1 MRILHTS
8 DWHLG
13 RIFHGVYLTDDQAHV
28 LEQFIQLVADSRPDV
43 ILVTGYIYDRSVPPT
58 EAIKLLDEVL
68 TRILLDYKVPVILI
82 AGNHD
87 SPDRLG
93 FGAGLLARQGL
104 HLIGQLTDRLGPVVI
119 PDTFGPVYFCPAP
132 YAEPP
137 LVRERLSAPDA
148 VNHEQAMLSSIQHLT
163 ASIPAGARRV
173 LLAHAYAA
181 GGEESESERPLSVG
195 GSGSVSAS
203 LFQPF
208 HYAALGH
215 LHQPQKVG
223 WEHVRYAG
231 SLLKYSFSEAPH
243 RKSVTLVEMD
253 GAGKAAIETIPL
265 TPRRDVR
272 RLEGYFADIL
282 SNSPEG
288 ESRDDYIMVTLLD
301 SGPIMDAIGRLREV
315 YPNVLHLERPCLA
328 AGGELRGP
336 GGDHRRLNEAAL
348 FSSFFEQVAG
358 TPLSGEQNKVF
369 METLENF
376 YRKERGEGHE
386 AG

>member
-43 ILVTGYIYDRSVPPT
+43 ILVTGDIYDRSVPPT

-137 LVRERLSAPDA
+137 WSESGSLRRTPLTTSRLCCL
-148 VNHEQAMLSSIQHLT
+148 QSSI
-163 ASIPAGARRV
+163 
-173 LLAHAYAA
+173 
-181 GGEESESERPLSVG
+181 
-195 GSGSVSAS
+195 
-203 LFQPF
+203 
-208 HYAALGH
+208 
-215 LHQPQKVG
+215 
-223 WEHVRYAG
+223 
-231 SLLKYSFSEAPH
+231 
-243 RKSVTLVEMD
+243 
-253 GAGKAAIETIPL
+253 
-265 TPRRDVR
+265 
-272 RLEGYFADIL
+272 
-282 SNSPEG
+282 
-288 ESRDDYIMVTLLD
+288 
-301 SGPIMDAIGRLREV
+301 
-315 YPNVLHLERPCLA
+315 
-328 AGGELRGP
+328 
-336 GGDHRRLNEAAL
+336 
-348 FSSFFEQVAG
+348 
-358 TPLSGEQNKVF
+358 
-369 METLENF
+369 
-376 YRKERGEGHE
+376 
-386 AG
+386 

>member
-1 MRILHTS
+1 M
-8 DWHLG
+8 
-13 RIFHGVYLTDDQAHV
+13 
-28 LEQFIQLVADSRPDV
+28 
-43 ILVTGYIYDRSVPPT
+43 ILVTDIYDRSVPPT

-208 HYAALGH
+208 LYAALGH
-215 LHQPQKVG
+215 LHQPQR
-223 WEHVRYAG
+223 WAG
-231 SLLKYSFSEAPH
+231 NMSAMPALCSNTLSEAPH
-243 RKSVTLVEMD
+243 RKSVTLVKWT
-253 GAGKAAIETIPL
+253 APVRQPL
-265 TPRRDVR
+265 KPFPDTRRDVR
-272 RLEGYFADIL
+272 RLEGIL
-282 SNSPEG
+282 Q
-288 ESRDDYIMVTLLD
+288 I
-301 SGPIMDAIGRLREV
+301 
-315 YPNVLHLERPCLA
+315 
-328 AGGELRGP
+328 
-336 GGDHRRLNEAAL
+336 
-348 FSSFFEQVAG
+348 F
-358 TPLSGEQNKVF
+358 
-369 METLENF
+369 
-376 YRKERGEGHE
+376 
-386 AG
+386 